1 MTENPYD
8 ILGVSRDASMDE
20 VKKAYRKKARENHP
34 DLNPDDPAAA
44 ERMNKINEAYDRITN
59 PDKYAKE
66 DARRRAASGGAPYA
80 PGYGGYSGGA
90 GYGSPYGGARGAGG
104 AGGTGTGNQG
114 GPYGQGGSPYDWVEV
129 NWEDIFGGWGTG
141 STGAGSPYGGAS
153 TGAAIHPEPSASD
166 TAEVRQAVNFINAN
180 NFTAA
185 LGILNNITSGNR
197 NARWY
202 YLSALANNGA
212 GNTVTALDNIRRA
225 RRMDPNNADY
235 ARAEQSFTR
244 RAQTY
249 EQESTTRG
257 FSTGFID
264 PTTLCCCLCFG
275 PTLCQPLLFCL

>member
-34 DLNPDDPAAA
+34 DLNPDDPSAA

-80 PGYGGYSGGA
+80 PGYGGAGGA
-90 GYGSPYGGARGAGG
+90 SGWGSPYGGAGGADAGSPYGG
-104 AGGTGTGNQG
+104 AGGN
-114 GPYGQGGSPYDWVEV
+114 PYGQGGYQWTEV
-129 NWEDIFGGWGTG
+129 NWEDIFGGWGV
-141 STGAGSPYGGAS
+141 GGAS
-153 TGAAIHPEPSASD
+153 AAGAAIHPEPSAADSP
-166 TAEVRQAVNFINAN
+166 EVRQAVSFINAN

-185 LGILNNITSGNR
+185 LGILNNITSHNR

-202 YLSALANNGA
+202 YLSAIANNGA

-225 RRMDPNNADY
+225 RRMDPSNADY